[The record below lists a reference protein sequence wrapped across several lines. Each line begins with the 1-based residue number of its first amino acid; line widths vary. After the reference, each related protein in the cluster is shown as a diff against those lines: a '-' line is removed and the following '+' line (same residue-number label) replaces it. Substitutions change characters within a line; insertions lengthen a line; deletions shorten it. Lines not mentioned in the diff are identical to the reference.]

1 MLFSKN
7 FDILVEIGEL
17 SVLGDKPDI
26 CQFWYITSLFRLVK
40 NTSKLRK
47 IAKKICIFYAKKYT
61 SSKKVHHRRLCGC
74 DLYQLCMEK
83 KKKLRRK
90 MGKSFAM
97 EKIDLRRRKRRRRK
111 KREIFGRS
119 DNKQKD
125 VVKIEL
131 KFWTKNSQ
139 LGKKI

>member
-17 SVLGDKPDI
+17 SVLEDKPDI

-47 IAKKICIFYAKKYT
+47 IAKKIRIFYAKKYT

-74 DLYQLCMEK
+74 YQYDLCSQQILLILMIKEEACWRIKVMIMLILNMSQLYQRWRWRYFLNLVSCPT
-83 KKKLRRK
+83 R
-90 MGKSFAM
+90 
-97 EKIDLRRRKRRRRK
+97 
-111 KREIFGRS
+111 
-119 DNKQKD
+119 
-125 VVKIEL
+125 
-131 KFWTKNSQ
+131 
-139 LGKKI
+139 

>member
-1 MLFSKN
+1 M
-7 FDILVEIGEL
+7 
-17 SVLGDKPDI
+17 
-26 CQFWYITSLFRLVK
+26 
-40 NTSKLRK
+40 
-47 IAKKICIFYAKKYT
+47 
-61 SSKKVHHRRLCGC
+61 CGC